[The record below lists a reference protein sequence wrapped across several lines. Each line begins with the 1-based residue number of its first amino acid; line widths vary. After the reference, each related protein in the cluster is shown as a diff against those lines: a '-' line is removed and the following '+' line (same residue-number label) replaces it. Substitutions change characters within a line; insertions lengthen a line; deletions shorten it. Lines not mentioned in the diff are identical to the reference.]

1 MLNRFVYLFVAL
13 AVGIGGLTLC
23 RATQGGFLGSA
34 ASVFTGGAQMA
45 ASAPA
50 RLIGG
55 LRVNLDDPSDLQ
67 RQLAVL
73 KRENEQLRQEAIAA
87 GELRLE
93 NQQLRDQLQ
102 IKVTKPE
109 LKWIPAR
116 VIGYDAN
123 PLVRSVT
130 ISVGTRESVA
140 EGMTVITTEGLV
152 GRVIHAGPTTS
163 RVLLCTDVSSSVNA
177 LLQDSRA
184 RGVVNG
190 SQTGQLAMRYIGQG
204 DVVRSG
210 DRVLTSGLGG
220 NFPPGLLVGNVVD
233 VRQKDVDMF
242 KEARI
247 EPAVDFGRIEEV
259 LVITNFMPMKLD

>member
-1 MLNRFVYLFVAL
+1 MLNRFIYLAIAL
-13 AVGIGGLTLC
+13 AVGVGSLTLC

-34 ASVFTGGAQMA
+34 ASVFTGAAQSA

-50 RLIGG
+50 RLFSG
-55 LRVNLDDPSDLQ
+55 LRANLDDPSELRSQIAD
-67 RQLAVL
+67 L
-73 KRENEQLRQEAIAA
+73 KRENEQLRQEALSA

-93 NQQLRDQLQ
+93 NQQMRDQLQ
-102 IKVTKPE
+102 IKGTKPT
-109 LKWIPAR
+109 LSWIPAR

-123 PLVRSVT
+123 PLVHSQT
-130 ISVGTRESVA
+130 ISVGTREGVA
-140 EGMTVITTEGLV
+140 DGMTVITTEGLV
-152 GRVIHAGPTTS
+152 GRVLSSGPTTS

-190 SQTGQLAMRYIGQG
+190 SQTGLLAMRYIGQG

-220 NFPPGLLVGNVVD
+220 NFPPGLLVGHVVD

-242 KEARI
+242 KESRI
-247 EPAVDFGRIEEV
+247 EPAVDFDRIEEV
-259 LVITNFMPMKLD
+259 LVVTNFLPTKLD